1 MLNLEVGGL
10 QQQMTTLGM
19 NPVNEFTIDTGLL
32 IEDWKRVAW
41 SDASQ
46 FLSEFRINI
55 SQMAVHYVD
64 VAIDIQPVP

>member
-10 QQQMTTLGM
+10 QQQKTTLCM
-19 NPVNEFTIDTGLL
+19 NPVNEFTIHTGLL

-55 SQMAVHYVD
+55 SQMALHYVD